1 MLVMRSIWR
10 TFTPD
15 VALDPQLARDISLV
29 CAAISVVGLSFGA
42 IAVGNGFPLWLPLL
56 MSVVIFAGASQ
67 FAFVAI
73 IAAGGGI
80 FAAVSAGL
88 LANARHILFGF
99 SLGDVVGSSLA
110 ARLVGSHLMVDESV
124 AFTLTKTSALE
135 RRSAYWL
142 CGGGLFISWNLG
154 VLVGALGGTL
164 ISDTDAFGLDAA
176 FPAVLLALILPSLR
190 DRTTRRAAVVG
201 AVIAVAVSP
210 LLPAGVPILL
220 ALSALVLTVPLRRP
234 RSAAHT

>member
-1 MLVMRSIWR
+1 MRSIWR
-10 TFTPD
+10 T
-15 VALDPQLARDISLV
+15 LDPQLIRDVALV

-42 IAVGNGFPLWLPLL
+42 IAVGSGLPLWMPLL
-56 MSVVIFAGASQ
+56 MSIIVFAGASQ

-99 SLGDVVGSSLA
+99 SLGDVLGSSLA
-110 ARLVGSHLMVDESV
+110 SRLIGSHLMVDESV
-124 AFTLTKTSALE
+124 AFTLSRTSADE

-142 CGGGLFISWNLG
+142 CGGGLFISWNAG
-154 VLVGALGGTL
+154 VLIGALGGTL

-176 FPAVLLALILPSLR
+176 FPAVLLALILPSLTER
-190 DRTTRRAAVVG
+190 ATRRAAVGG

-234 RSAAHT
+234 RPVAAS

>member
-1 MLVMRSIWR
+1 MRSIRR
-10 TFTPD
+10 T
-15 VALDPQLARDISLV
+15 LDRQLTRDIALV

-42 IAVGNGFPLWLPLL
+42 IAVGSGLPLWMPVL
-56 MSVVIFAGASQ
+56 MSIVIFAGASQ

-99 SLGDVVGSSLA
+99 SLGDVLGTSLA
-110 ARLVGSHLMVDESV
+110 TRLVGSHLMVDESV
-124 AFTLTKTSALE
+124 AFTLSKTSAHE
-135 RRSAYWL
+135 RRSVYWL
-142 CGGGLFISWNLG
+142 CGGGLFVSWNLG
-154 VLVGALGGTL
+154 VVVGALGGTL

-176 FPAVLLALILPSLR
+176 FPAVLLALILPSLEQR
-190 DRTTRRAAVVG
+190 ATRLAAIVG
-201 AVIAVAVSP
+201 AVIAVALAP

-220 ALSALVLTVPLRRP
+220 ALSALVLTIPLRRSRP
-234 RSAAHT
+234 VAAP